1 MAVNRLC
8 AFWQNLYIFY
18 RKLFDFCMTTPTKTG
33 NLSRRGSITM
43 CFALFIFV
51 ASADF
56 VLVLGQD
63 RNSAFMIGDIDQRVA
78 D

>member
-1 MAVNRLC
+1 
-8 AFWQNLYIFY
+8 
-18 RKLFDFCMTTPTKTG
+18 MTTPTKTG